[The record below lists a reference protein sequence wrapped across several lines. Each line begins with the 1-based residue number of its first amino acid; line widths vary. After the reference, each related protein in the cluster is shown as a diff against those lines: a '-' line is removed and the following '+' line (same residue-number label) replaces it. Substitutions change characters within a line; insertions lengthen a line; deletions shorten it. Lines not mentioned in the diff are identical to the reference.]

1 MIDSLKGMVNFSY
14 EYFLSKKS
22 KPESKEYSTTK
33 DKKNYH
39 EEYFEEINEELARD
53 WKELYAFNKGEIR
66 SKADFERKKKKIEEM
81 NRRRRYKRMS
91 FIFFK
96 YEL

>member
-53 WKELYAFNKGEIR
+53 
-66 SKADFERKKKKIEEM
+66 
-81 NRRRRYKRMS
+81 
-91 FIFFK
+91 
-96 YEL
+96 